1 MFNYKESQV
10 KFSIHRSEHISKFR
24 KALEYTKTGAKVI
37 YPYKSKAIREAIEQR
52 AKLKN
57 IPIFH
62 EEYEP
67 DFTQFQYDLEL
78 FIFFNWK
85 ELYAR
90 ELELSDSKEAKL
102 LEEAGLEYGCTFMRR
117 EEHLANAVRIRWPER
132 ILPSGDVMSAY
143 ALTPWAKDYLWG
155 LSNYSN
161 IVTFG
166 GGGQGK
172 TYSALAF
179 SVMAYDNFIYTKS
192 GAQCSF
198 STVSQSKLESSIWSH
213 VNKLYSYTNDY
224 QYSLYGGKAIKAPD
238 YMYRRKDIRGKYIDE
253 GGTMRGILLV
263 KGAKDAK
270 QIDKLTGQHDVK
282 CRIYLLDEAQS
293 TGPAPLSAYTNM
305 YLHPKWGWFLMA
317 GNYDMPNDLLGI
329 NSEPNNGW
337 ESVDEKTHFWEGSL
351 KSPESELG
359 QTSLVIH
366 YNNDLSPA
374 ILDPEMEKRYS
385 RFLPTLKKK
394 KKLYPTEESANTIAA
409 KRFWIGFRY
418 EKEEGDQEKV
428 ITSDIIH
435 EFKAHEQ
442 PKIKSLFSL
451 ASLDTAPSN
460 NDRNILTIIEIGLN
474 DQGYAEWWPSKVYYI
489 KKPTSQ
495 LKYYEETSNSIISI
509 LNNHRVESGHSIMDW
524 TQRTQLL
531 EGLSNKGHTFH
542 HLIYQQAPP
551 SKIAKN
557 DVTGVTERPIQI
569 DTVPTFAGKFEK
581 NIRVFAHEKFVN
593 RITFAAYL
601 FRLFIEH
608 QRVKNFNSSIL
619 QGIDSK
625 PFEKEFCLRV
635 FEKVAVK
642 KTGED
647 KLRIDSKDAFK
658 GKHAFSPDILDT
670 LFQAAYLIY
679 VLLGIKPSEKGLGN
693 LKHKENKKP
702 VDNRVWDA
710 KLLFRKID
718 SSPIISSE
726 EAIYRTNRFR

>member
-1 MFNYKESQV
+1 MFNYKESQA
-10 KFSIHRSEHISKFR
+10 KFATKRAEHISMFR
-24 KALEYTKTGAKVI
+24 KVLEYTKSGHKVA
-37 YPYKSKAIREAIEQR
+37 YAYKSKAIKEAIEAR
-52 AKLKN
+52 SKLKN
-57 IPIFH
+57 IPLFH

-78 FIFFNWK
+78 YIFFNWK

-90 ELELSDSKEAKL
+90 ELELANEKEVKV

-132 ILPSGDVMSAY
+132 ILPSGEIMSAY
-143 ALTPWAKDYLWG
+143 ALTPWAMDYLWG
-155 LSNYSN
+155 LSNYTN

-179 SVMAYDNFIYTKS
+179 SVMAYDHYIFTKS

-224 QYSLYGGKAIKAPD
+224 QYSLYGGKAVKAPD
-238 YMYRRKDIRGKYIDE
+238 YMYRRKNLQNKYIDE

-305 YLHPKWGWFLMA
+305 YLHPKHGWFLMA
-317 GNYDMPNDLLGI
+317 GNYDLPNDLLGI
-329 NSEPNNGW
+329 NAEPNNGW

-418 EKEEGDQEKV
+418 EKEEGDKEKV
-428 ITSDIIH
+428 ITTDIIH
-435 EFKAHEQ
+435 EFKAHEK
-442 PKIKSLFSL
+442 PKVKSLFTL
-451 ASLDTAPSN
+451 TSLDTAPSN
-460 NDRNILTIIEIGLN
+460 NDRNIETIFEVGLDN
-474 DQGYAEWWPSKVYYI
+474 EGYPVIWPSKIYYI
-489 KKPTSQ
+489 KKPSSQ
-495 LKYYEETSNSIISI
+495 LKYYEETTNKIISI
-509 LNNHRVESGHSIMDW
+509 LNSHNVQSGHSIMDW

-531 EGLSNKGHTFH
+531 EGLASKGHVFH

-551 SKIAKN
+551 SKVAKN
-557 DVTGVTERPIQI
+557 EVTGVTERPIQI

-581 NIRVFAHEKFVN
+581 NIRVYAHEKFVN
-593 RITFAAYL
+593 RITLGAYL
-601 FRLFIEH
+601 FRLFVEH
-608 QRVKNFNSSIL
+608 GRFKNLNSSIL
-619 QGIDSK
+619 EGIESK
-625 PFEKEFCLRV
+625 PFEKEMCLRV
-635 FEKVAVK
+635 FEKKFEK

-658 GKHAFSPDILDT
+658 GTHNFSPDILDT
-670 LFQAAYLIY
+670 FFQISYFAYVIM
-679 VLLGIKPSEKGLGN
+679 GIKPNEKGLGN
-693 LKHKENKKP
+693 LKNKETKKQ
-702 VDNRVWDA
+702 VDNKVWDA
-710 KLLFRKID
+710 RLRFRQPL
-718 SSPIISSE
+718 SSPVISSE
-726 EAIYRTNRFR
+726 DALYRTNRFR